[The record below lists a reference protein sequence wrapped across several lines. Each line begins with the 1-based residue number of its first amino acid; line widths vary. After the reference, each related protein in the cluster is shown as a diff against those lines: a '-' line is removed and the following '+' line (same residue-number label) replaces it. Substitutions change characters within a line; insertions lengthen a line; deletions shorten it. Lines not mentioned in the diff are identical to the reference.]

1 MALVAFGDVV
11 FDADLV
17 VFDKDGTLLDFEFMW
32 GRLTEA
38 WVERLA
44 AARKDRS
51 LPQAIMEALGYDPEG
66 HRTRPESP
74 LSIATTEQVQTIVAA
89 TLYRHGVGWS
99 EAETLSLSYY
109 DRTVADLSLVDLIR
123 TAGDV
128 SGVLG
133 QLRNSS
139 IHVAI
144 ITTDHRAE
152 TEETLH
158 ILQVDHLI
166 EVLYCG
172 DDGIP
177 WKPAPDTFLATC
189 EQLRVS
195 PGRAVMVGDTLAD
208 LLMGQRAGAGLKV
221 GVLSGA
227 GDPALLQRHADIVL
241 RSIDEIKARLPQS
254 LYI

>member
-1 MALVAFGDVV
+1 MALVVFGDVV

-32 GRLTEA
+32 GRLIEA

-44 AARKDRS
+44 AVRGDDS
-51 LPQAIMEALGYDPEG
+51 LPKAIVEALGYDLER

-99 EAETLSLSYY
+99 EAESLSSSLYE
-109 DRTVADLSLVDLIR
+109 RTLADLSLADLIR

-128 SGVLG
+128 VGLMT
-133 QLRNSS
+133 QLRKNDV
-139 IHVAI
+139 HVAV

-166 EVLYCG
+166 EILYCG

-208 LLMGQRAGAGLKV
+208 LLMGQRASAGLKV

-241 RSIDEIKARLPQS
+241 RSIDEIKVKIPKSA
-254 LYI
+254 